1 MATNELI
8 VDDDYL
14 KSMGT
19 YFVKQGEQ
27 LDKLISEYISV
38 LKEVKSKAIVSG
50 DVATALNAY
59 ITYAEKLNKQIG
71 NISTSAKKQ
80 IDNFV
85 AKIDAADQYLF

>member
-50 DVATALNAY
+50 DVANALNAY

-71 NISTSAKKQ
+71 NVSTSAKKQ